1 MDVDVERST
10 RPSPILAPQGL
21 VHIQL
26 PNAIDG
32 VASSRSEGGD
42 SFEGRSPAPPS
53 PASTQ
58 RNDLRASSELQGGS
72 QTGIMG
78 QNFAAVRNVH
88 LAMPQPA
95 EIVQEKQY
103 KQIQELELTQRLN
116 DLRSKHGL
124 YHPATIDTTMRL
136 SGILSDQGRYRSA
149 ELLLKQCVDCLQKI
163 VGEKDRGT
171 LVASSKLAHCFVQQ
185 GQLSKAE
192 QLFRAVYS
200 TSCQILSP
208 DDRMFLIIKMDYA
221 NCIALLGNCA
231 GAERELREVLTH
243 GLSVLPANDHILLGC
258 MRYLAE
264 VLKMRGKFCEA
275 EKVLLVLVETE
286 AVREAA
292 DHLRTR
298 ALLGDVYRLQGKFG
312 KAIQTLKEVQEAQKK
327 LLGSDH
333 DQTLVTERNLV
344 LMLRDLKR
352 FVEGEKLLR
361 DAIKRSTKVLGMKHR
376 LVSDGSD
383 IYSYSDSFIISL
395 LATSFLG
402 PRTLLEKRKNKHRA
416 FADFPVTPDL

>member
-1 MDVDVERST
+1 MDVDVERSA
-10 RPSPILAPQGL
+10 RPSPILGPQGL
-21 VHIQL
+21 LHIQSS
-26 PNAIDG
+26 NALDG
-32 VASSRSEGGD
+32 VASSRSGGGD
-42 SFEGRSPAPPS
+42 SFEGRSPAPRS
-53 PASTQ
+53 PAPTP
-58 RNDLRASSELQGGS
+58 RNDLGSSELQGGS
-72 QTGIMG
+72 QASTVD
-78 QNFAAVRNVH
+78 QNFAAGGNVS
-88 LAMPQPA
+88 LATLQPA
-95 EIVQEKQY
+95 EIIQEKRY
-103 KQIQELELTQRLN
+103 KQMQELELTQRLN

-124 YHPATIDTTMRL
+124 YYPATIDTTMRL
-136 SGILSDQGRYRSA
+136 GGILSDQGRYKSA
-149 ELLLKQCVDCLQKI
+149 ELLLKLCVDCLQKS

-192 QLFRAVYS
+192 LLFRAVYA
-200 TSCQILSP
+200 TSYQTLSS

-243 GLSVLPANDHILLGC
+243 GLSILPANDHILLGC

-264 VLKMRGKFCEA
+264 VLKIQGKFCDA
-275 EKVLLVLVETE
+275 EKFLLALIETE
-286 AVREAA
+286 AIREAA

-312 KAIQTLKEVQEAQKK
+312 KAIQILKEVQEAQKK

-333 DQTLVTERNLV
+333 DQTLVTERILV

-361 DAIKRSTKVLGMKHR
+361 DAIKRCTKVLGKQHR
-376 LVSDGSD
+376 LVSD
-383 IYSYSDSFIISL
+383 
-395 LATSFLG
+395 
-402 PRTLLEKRKNKHRA
+402 
-416 FADFPVTPDL
+416 